1 MSGSMGPDDGFE
13 RLLRGETPKTPEEQ
27 ALALFLQDLGGAFPA
42 QPSLTEEA
50 RLAGIVQAAQLL
62 ADKGEPAVRSA
73 SKADGRAPHASGLPK
88 RRRVIMKVPLMRSLA
103 AKVVAGLVVL
113 MSMFGGLAL
122 AGALPGQGSDDDAAD
137 VVEIQNVSD
146 EAPETEAPEN
156 EDADDQGEDADDQG
170 EDADDQAKYEDA
182 DDQGENADDQGENE
196 DADDQGENEDADD
209 QGENE
214 DADDQG
220 SDDQG
225 SDDQGE
231 NEDVDDQGSDDQG
244 SDDQGENE
252 DVDDQGGNED
262 N

>member
-27 ALALFLQDLGGAFPA
+27 ALGLFLQDVRGAFPTE
-42 QPSLTEEA
+42 PSLAEEA
-50 RLAGIVQAAQLL
+50 HVAAIVQAAQLL
-62 ADKGEPAVRSA
+62 ADKGEPPVRSA
-73 SKADGRAPHASGLPK
+73 RKADGRARHASGLPK

-122 AGALPGQGSDDDAAD
+122 AGALPGQGSDDDATD

-146 EAPETEAPEN
+146 EAPETEAPET
-156 EDADDQGEDADDQG
+156 
-170 EDADDQAKYEDA
+170 
-182 DDQGENADDQGENE
+182 E

-220 SDDQG
+220 DNDQG
-225 SDDQGE
+225 ENEADDDQGE
-231 NEDVDDQGSDDQG
+231 NEDADDQGDNDQG
-244 SDDQGENE
+244 ENEADDDQGENE
-252 DVDDQGGNED
+252 DADDQGD
-262 N
+262 NDQGDNDQGDNDQGEQD

>member
-27 ALALFLQDLGGAFPA
+27 ALGLFLREVGGAFPA
-42 QPSLTEEA
+42 EPSLAEEA
-50 RLAGIVQAAQLL
+50 HLGAIVQTAQLL

-73 SKADGRAPHASGLPK
+73 SKADGRARHASGLPK

-122 AGALPGQGSDDDAAD
+122 AGALPGQGSGEDESG
-137 VVEIQNVSD
+137 VVQIQDGETD
-146 EAPETEAPEN
+146 EPVETEAPET
-156 EDADDQGEDADDQG
+156 G
-170 EDADDQAKYEDA
+170 
-182 DDQGENADDQGENE
+182 

-209 QGENE
+209 QGENVNDDQGDADQGENE

-220 SDDQG
+220 DN
-225 SDDQGE
+225 DQGE
-231 NEDVDDQGSDDQG
+231 QD
-244 SDDQGENE
+244 
-252 DVDDQGGNED
+252 
-262 N
+262 